1 MRLKNLEVELKKLY
15 QSLLDVNPIALKRSE
30 LVHNDYRLSVIN
42 LIRYLVLRMHDLR
55 YLHDNLSELGVSAL
69 RSSEGYVWR
78 NVTDALKLVKLL
90 QGEQWTA
97 SDELPSI
104 GYKKS
109 KKLIRKHS
117 NSLFNARDQ
126 RHRTEIMVTM
136 PIEAAH
142 DRLLVKNL
150 IREGMEIARIN
161 LSHGNIPDWQAMVD
175 NVRMCAKELK
185 MPCKIYMDL
194 SGPKI
199 RTGDIQIKLKT
210 KKGKTKVQHKIAL
223 KNGDHLILTKKQ
235 ISAKAAKYGSA
246 GELIRPAKIAVTAP
260 SIIADVEVG
269 HRILFDDGKIEGSI
283 IQRTANE
290 LVVVII
296 NTHEPVKLGPQK
308 GINLPD
314 THMRLPSITESDLI
328 NLPFIVKNSDMLGY
342 SFVRN
347 GRDVKQLYEE
357 LDKYEADNLGIIF
370 KIENRD
376 AFENLPLILLEAMRR
391 PGIGAMIARG
401 DLAVELG
408 AERIAEV
415 QDQILWICEAA
426 HVPVIWATQVLENLS
441 KTGKASRAEITDA
454 AKSARAECVMLNKG
468 PYVVQ
473 SVRLL
478 KNILF
483 KTESHTTKKK
493 STMRALK
500 IAGHTLNLLQNEE
513 AINEMP
519 RAGKSKT

>member
-1 MRLKNLEVELKKLY
+1 MKLKNLEIELTKLY
-15 QSLLDVNPIALKRSE
+15 QALLDANTMAIKRGDV
-30 LVHNDYRLSVIN
+30 VHHDYRLSAIN
-42 LIRYLVLRMHDLR
+42 LVRYMILRKQDLR

-90 QGEQWTA
+90 QGEQWTVK
-97 SDELPSI
+97 DDLPSI
-104 GYKKS
+104 GYKRS

-117 NSLFNARDQ
+117 NALFNARYQ
-126 RHRTEIMVTM
+126 KHRTEIMVTM
-136 PIEAAH
+136 PIEAAN

-161 LSHGNIPDWQAMVD
+161 LSHGSIADWQDIVE
-175 NVRMCAKELK
+175 NVKQSAAELE

-199 RTGDIQIKLKT
+199 RTGAIGIKSKSKHGKIKIQN
-210 KKGKTKVQHKIAL
+210 KIEL
-223 KNGDHLILTKKQ
+223 KNGDHLILTKDQ
-235 ISAKAAKYGSA
+235 ISAKKPKYGKA

-260 SIIADVEVG
+260 TIIDDAEIG

-283 IQRTANE
+283 IQKTNHE
-290 LVVVII
+290 LEVVII
-296 NTHEPVKLGPQK
+296 NTPEPVKLGEAK

-314 THMRLPSITESDLI
+314 THLRLPSLTESDLA
-328 NLPFIVKNSDMLGY
+328 NLSFVVRNADLVGY

-347 GRDVKQLYEE
+347 AADVKELYAE
-357 LDKYEADNLGIIF
+357 LNKYEADNLGIIL

-376 AFENLPLILLEAMRR
+376 AFENLPLILLEAMQKRR
-391 PGIGAMIARG
+391 IGVMIARG

-483 KTESHTTKKK
+483 KMESHTTKKK

-500 IAGHTLNLLQNEE
+500 VATYTLDILRNQDGTNEAGTVE
-513 AINEMP
+513 
-519 RAGKSKT
+519 KSKK